1 MAKEKP
7 LVDRSPVLTRHVVLV
22 GLMGAGKS
30 AIGRRVAARIG
41 ARFRD
46 ADTEIEK
53 AAGMTIPDIFA
64 VHGEE
69 EFRTG
74 ERRVIARLLDG
85 QPMVLATGGG
95 AYMDN
100 ETRALLKEG
109 ATTIWMHAE
118 LDVLVKRCAKRG
130 NRPLLKNG
138 NPREILAGLIGSRYP
153 VYAEADITI
162 DSRDEPHE
170 IAVNAIVNA
179 LIERGDMVR

>member
-1 MAKEKP
+1 
-7 LVDRSPVLTRHVVLV
+7 LTRHVVLV

-30 AIGRRVAARIG
+30 AIGRRVASRIG

-53 AAGMTIPDIFA
+53 AAGMKISDIFA
-64 VHGEE
+64 VHGEG

-85 QPMVLATGGG
+85 PPMVLATGGG
-95 AYMDN
+95 AYMDD
-100 ETRALLKEG
+100 ETRALLKRR

-130 NRPLLKNG
+130 NRPLLKTG
-138 NPREILAGLIGSRYP
+138 NPRDILANLMAVRYP

-162 DSRDEPHE
+162 ESRDEPHE
-170 IAVNAIVNA
+170 FAVSGIIDA
-179 LIERGDMVR
+179 LTERGDLAP

>member
-7 LVDRSPVLTRHVVLV
+7 LAVRPPALRRHVVLV

-53 AAGMTIPDIFA
+53 AAGMRISDIFS
-64 VHGEE
+64 VHGEV
-69 EFRTG
+69 EFRIG
-74 ERRVIARLLDG
+74 ERRVITRLLDG
-85 QPMVLATGGG
+85 DPILLATGGG
-95 AYMDN
+95 AYMDDN
-100 ETRALLKEG
+100 TRFLLKQI
-109 ATTIWMHAE
+109 ATTVWMRAE
-118 LDVLVKRCAKRG
+118 LDVLVKRTSKRG

-138 NPREILAGLIGSRYP
+138 NPREILATLIDKRYP
-153 VYAEADITI
+153 IYAEADIVV

-170 IAVNAIVNA
+170 VTVNDIIDA
-179 LIERGDMVR
+179 LKARGDLA